1 MSLQEYI
8 LNDVEILN
16 LSEKIGN
23 IQKLFNQLTFTHLPV
38 ESDGVYIGC
47 ISENDVRCFDNNKT
61 LDDYRYAVEGFYV
74 RESNYWLDSL
84 ETFAQN
90 NSNILPVLDE
100 DNLYIG
106 YVELNEMISLFK
118 ETPFLHEPG
127 NILVIEKAFKDF
139 TFGEITQ
146 IVESNNA
153 HLLGSFISKIDE
165 DMAEIT
171 LKMTPSGMNEIIQAF
186 RRYGYIIIS
195 EHQEDT
201 FNKNLKDRSKYLDKY
216 LNI

>member
-1 MSLQEYI
+1 MSLKEYI
-8 LNDVEILN
+8 LNDVGIIN
-16 LSEKIGN
+16 LSEKIGEV
-23 IQKLFNQLTFTHLPV
+23 QKLFNQLTYTHLPV
-38 ESDGVYIGC
+38 ESEGVYVGC
-47 ISENDVRCFDNNKT
+47 ISENDVRCFENDKT
-61 LDDYRYAVEGFYV
+61 LEDYRYSIEGFYV
-74 RESNYWLDSL
+74 REGDYWLDSL
-84 ETFAQN
+84 EAFAQN

-100 DNLYIG
+100 DNSYMG

-127 NILVIEKAFKDF
+127 NILVLEKAFQDY
-139 TFGEITQ
+139 TFGEISQ

-153 HLLGSFISKIDE
+153 HLLGAFVSKMDN

-171 LKMTPSGMNEIIQAF
+171 LKITPSGMNEIIQSF

>member
-8 LNDVEILN
+8 LNDVEILS
-16 LSEKIGN
+16 LSEKIGEVHR
-23 IQKLFNQLTFTHLPV
+23 LFNQLTYTHLPV
-38 ESDGVYIGC
+38 AENGIYIGC
-47 ISENDVRCFDNNKT
+47 ISENDVRCFDNDKT
-61 LDDYRYAVEGFYV
+61 LGDYRYALEGFFA

-84 ETFAQN
+84 EAFAQN
-90 NSNILPVLDE
+90 NSNILPVLNDE
-100 DNLYIG
+100 NLYIG

-127 NILVIEKAFKDF
+127 NIIVVEKAFKDY
-139 TFGEITQ
+139 TLGEVSQ

-153 HLLGSFISKIDE
+153 HLLGTFVSKIE
-165 DMAEIT
+165 NDMAQIT
-171 LKMTPSGMNEIIQAF
+171 LKISPSGMTEIIQSF

>member
-1 MSLQEYI
+1 MSLKEYI
-8 LNDVEILN
+8 LNDVEIVH
-16 LSEKIGN
+16 LSEKIGEV
-23 IQKLFNQLTFTHLPV
+23 QKLFNQLTYTHLPV
-38 ESDGVYIGC
+38 QSEGVYIGC
-47 ISENDVRCFDNNKT
+47 ISENDVRCFENEKT
-61 LDDYRYAVEGFYV
+61 LDDYRYALEGFYV
-74 RESNYWLDSL
+74 TENNYWLDSL

-100 DNLYIG
+100 DNIYQG

-118 ETPFLHEPG
+118 ETPFLNEPG
-127 NILVIEKAFKDF
+127 NILIIQKAFKDY
-139 TFGEITQ
+139 TFGEVSQ

-153 HLLGSFISKIDE
+153 HLLGAFVSKIE
-165 DMAEIT
+165 NEMAEIT
-171 LKMTPSGMNEIIQAF
+171 LKITPSGMNEIIQAF
-186 RRYGYIIIS
+186 RRYGYLIIS

>member
-1 MSLQEYI
+1 MSLQKHI
-8 LNDVEILN
+8 LNDVDIL
-16 LSEKIGN
+16 SISSKIGD
-23 IQKLFNQLTFTHLPV
+23 IQELFNQLTFTHLPV
-38 ESDGVYIGC
+38 ENNGVYIGC
-47 ISENDVRCFDNNKT
+47 ISENDIRCFENDKS
-61 LDDYRYAVEGFYV
+61 LDEYRYALEGFYV
-74 RESNYWLDSL
+74 REGNYWLDSL
-84 ETFAQN
+84 EAFAQN

-100 DNLYIG
+100 NNNYLG
-106 YVELNEMISLFK
+106 YVELNEIISLFK

-127 NILVIEKAFKDF
+127 NILVVEKAFKDF
-139 TFGEITQ
+139 TFGEVSQ

-153 HLLGSFISKIDE
+153 HLLGAFVSKMNE

-171 LKMTPSGMNEIIQAF
+171 LKITPSGMNEILQAF

>member
-47 ISENDVRCFDNNKT
+47 ISENDVRCFDTNKT